1 MIIAHLNALKTKGN
15 YSWQDLSDLTG
26 IPVPTIRKTF
36 SGETVNPSFEVVTK
50 LVTAMG
56 GSLSDLIEAKEP
68 DKGAAKESTI
78 PKPEETEDM
87 QAMMEQMKLLYEARI
102 ADLWHMIDKLTAER
116 KTLFFTMI
124 TLVMV
129 LLTFI
134 VYLFL
139 DGMHGNWGFFRY

>member
-1 MIIAHLNALKTKGN
+1 
-15 YSWQDLSDLTG
+15 
-26 IPVPTIRKTF
+26 
-36 SGETVNPSFEVVTK
+36 
-50 LVTAMG
+50 
-56 GSLSDLIEAKEP
+56 
-68 DKGAAKESTI
+68 
-78 PKPEETEDM
+78 M

-139 DGMHGNWGFFRY
+139 DGMHGNWGFCRY